1 MRGNT
6 LLFRTFAVPLSF
18 IQKQKGMSYQF
29 SKYETHYRNFTY
41 LGVPIIIGQ
50 LGNLILNFADTLMIG
65 HHSTEELA
73 AAAFV
78 NNMFTLV
85 IIFAIGFTYAV
96 TALVGTLYGQEKTH
110 RIGELMKSAV
120 AANTCMAVF
129 LSVIMTALYLNVHR
143 LGQPEELLPLIR
155 PYFLIQLVSLPFV
168 CWFNTFRQ
176 FTDGITDTKVAMW
189 ILVSGN
195 VMNIFGNWILI
206 YGHLGIPEMGL
217 IGAGLSTM
225 ISRIVMAIVMA
236 GVFFFGRKYREY
248 RKGWRLGHTNRTDFR
263 QITVLGLPLALQMGM
278 EAAAFSLSSLMVG
291 WFGTTSLAAH
301 QVMLTISQLG
311 YMIYYGLAAAVA
323 VRISNFMGQRD
334 YTSVRRTAT
343 AGIHL
348 VFLLALSTSVPVFLC
363 RHIIGGLFTDNADVI
378 SMVSMTIVPFMIYQ
392 FGDGM
397 QCNYAN
403 ALRGIAVVRPL
414 TWIAFIAFFVV
425 SLPLGYFFGV
435 VMDYRLLGVWY
446 AFPFGLTTAGI
457 LYYVY
462 YQKGLKRIESS
473 TEER

>member
-1 MRGNT
+1 
-6 LLFRTFAVPLSF
+6 
-18 IQKQKGMSYQF
+18 MSYQF
-29 SKYETHYRNFTY
+29 SKYETHYRNLTY

-65 HHSTEELA
+65 HHSTKELA

-85 IIFAIGFTYAV
+85 IIFAVGFTYAI

-129 LSVIMTALYLNVHR
+129 LSAIMWVLYINLGN
-143 LGQPEELLPLIR
+143 LGQPEELLPLMR
-155 PYFLIQLVSLPFV
+155 SYFVIQLVSLPFV

-176 FTDGITDTKVAMW
+176 FTDGITDTRVAMW
-189 ILVSGN
+189 ILIGGN
-195 VMNIFGNWILI
+195 IMNVFGNWVLI
-206 YGHLGIPEMGL
+206 YGHLEMGL
-217 IGAGLSTM
+217 VGAGLSTM
-225 ISRIVMAIVMA
+225 ISRIIMAIVM
-236 GVFFFGRKYREY
+236 VSIFIFSKRYKEY
-248 RKGWRLGHTNRTDFR
+248 RKGWRQGSINRTDFK
-263 QITVLGLPLALQMGM
+263 QVTVLGLPLALQMGM
-278 EAAAFSLSSLMVG
+278 ETAAFSLSSLMVG
-291 WFGTTSLAAH
+291 WFGTTALAAH

-334 YTSVRRTAT
+334 YTAVKRTAT

-348 VFLLALSTSVPVFLC
+348 VFFLAMLTSIPVFIF
-363 RHIIGGLFTDNADVI
+363 RYSIGGLFTDSSEVV
-378 SMVSMTIVPFMIYQ
+378 SMVSMTIIPFMIYQ

-403 ALRGIAVVRPL
+403 AMRGIAVVKPL
-414 TWIAFIAFFVV
+414 IWIAFVAFFIV
-425 SLPLGYFFGV
+425 SLPLGYLFGV
-435 VMDYRLLGVWY
+435 VMNYQLIGIWY
-446 AFPFGLTTAGI
+446 AFPFGLTTAGL

-462 YQKGLKRIESS
+462 YQKGLKRIEESAK
-473 TEER
+473 

>member
-1 MRGNT
+1 
-6 LLFRTFAVPLSF
+6 
-18 IQKQKGMSYQF
+18 MSYQF
-29 SKYETHYRNFTY
+29 TKHETHYKNLTY

-96 TALVGTLYGQEKTH
+96 TALVGILYGQENTH
-110 RIGELMKSAV
+110 RIGELMKSAT
-120 AANTCMAVF
+120 AANTCMALF
-129 LSVIMTALYLNVHR
+129 LSFIMIVLYLNVHR

-189 ILVSGN
+189 ILIGGN

-206 YGHLGIPEMGL
+206 YGDLGMPEMGL
-217 IGAGLSTM
+217 LGAGLSTM
-225 ISRIVMAIVMA
+225 ISRIMMTIVMV
-236 GVFFFGRKYREY
+236 GIFFVSKKYREY
-248 RKGWRLGHTNRTDFR
+248 KEGWNTGKVHYADFKK
-263 QITVLGLPLALQMGM
+263 ITVLGFPLALQMGM
-278 EAAAFSLSSLMVG
+278 ETAAFSLSSLMVG
-291 WFGTTSLAAH
+291 WFGTESLAAH

-334 YTSVRRTAT
+334 FLAVRRTAT

-348 VFLLALSTSVPVFLC
+348 VFLLALVTSVPVFIF
-363 RHIIGGLFTDNADVI
+363 RHIIGGLFTDNVNVI
-378 SMVSMTIVPFMIYQ
+378 SMVSMTIIPFMIYQ

-403 ALRGIAVVRPL
+403 AMRGTANVRPL
-414 TWIAFIAFFVV
+414 IWIAFISYFVV
-425 SLPLGYFFGV
+425 SLPLGYIFGV
-435 VMDYRLLGVWY
+435 IMNYKLLGVWY
-446 AFPFGLTTAGI
+446 AFPFGLTLSGI
-457 LYYVY
+457 LYYIY
-462 YQKGLKRIESS
+462 YQKGLKRIEAS
-473 TEER
+473 TLSK

>member
-1 MRGNT
+1 
-6 LLFRTFAVPLSF
+6 
-18 IQKQKGMSYQF
+18 MSYQF
-29 SKYETHYRNFTY
+29 TQYETHYKNLTY

-96 TALVGTLYGQEKTH
+96 TALVGILYGQENTH
-110 RIGELMKSAV
+110 RIGELMKSAT
-120 AANTCMAVF
+120 AANTCMALF
-129 LSVIMTALYLNVHR
+129 LSFIMIVLYLNVHR

-189 ILVSGN
+189 ILIGGN

-206 YGHLGIPEMGL
+206 YGNLGMPEMGL
-217 IGAGLSTM
+217 LGAGLSTM
-225 ISRIVMAIVMA
+225 ISRIMMTIVMV
-236 GVFFFGRKYREY
+236 GIFFVSKKYREY
-248 RKGWRLGHTNRTDFR
+248 KEGWNTGKVHYADFKK
-263 QITVLGLPLALQMGM
+263 ITVLGFPLALQMGM
-278 EAAAFSLSSLMVG
+278 ETAAFSLSSLMVG
-291 WFGTTSLAAH
+291 WFGTESLAAH

-334 YTSVRRTAT
+334 FLAVRRTAT

-348 VFLLALSTSVPVFLC
+348 VFLLALVTSVPVFIF
-363 RHIIGGLFTDNADVI
+363 RHIIGGLFTDNVNVI
-378 SMVSMTIVPFMIYQ
+378 SMVSMTIIPFMIYQ

-403 ALRGIAVVRPL
+403 TMRGTANVRPL
-414 TWIAFIAFFVV
+414 IWIAFISYFVV
-425 SLPLGYFFGV
+425 SLPLGYIFGV
-435 VMDYRLLGVWY
+435 IMNYKLLGVWY
-446 AFPFGLTTAGI
+446 AFPFGLTLSGI
-457 LYYVY
+457 LYYFY
-462 YQKGLKRIESS
+462 YLKGLKRIEAS
-473 TEER
+473 TPSK

>member
-1 MRGNT
+1 
-6 LLFRTFAVPLSF
+6 
-18 IQKQKGMSYQF
+18 MSYQF
-29 SKYETHYRNFTY
+29 SRYETHYRNLTY

-65 HHSTEELA
+65 HHSTKELA

-85 IIFAIGFTYAV
+85 IIFAVGFTYAI

-129 LSVIMTALYLNVHR
+129 LSAIMGLLYANLEH
-143 LGQPEELLPLIR
+143 LGQPKELLPLIR
-155 PYFLIQLVSLPFV
+155 PYFIIQLVSLPFV

-176 FTDGITDTKVAMW
+176 FTDGITDTRVAMW
-189 ILVSGN
+189 ILISGN
-195 VMNIFGNWILI
+195 VMNIFGNWVLI
-206 YGHLGIPEMGL
+206 YGHLGMSELGL

-225 ISRIVMAIVMA
+225 ISRIAMAIVMV
-236 GVFFFGRKYREY
+236 GIFFFSKKYKEY
-248 RKGWRLGHTNRTDFR
+248 RKGW
-263 QITVLGLPLALQMGM
+263 I
-278 EAAAFSLSSLMVG
+278 MVG
-291 WFGTTSLAAH
+291 WFGTTALAAH

-334 YTSVRRTAT
+334 YTAVRHTAT

-348 VFLLALSTSVPVFLC
+348 VFLLAMTTSIPVFLF
-363 RHIIGGLFTDNADVI
+363 RHSIGGLFTDNTDVI

-397 QCNYAN
+397 QSNYAN
-403 ALRGIAVVRPL
+403 AMRGIAVVKPL
-414 TWIAFIAFFVV
+414 IWIAFIAFFIV
-425 SLPLGYFFGV
+425 SLPLGYLFGV
-435 VMDYRLLGVWY
+435 VMNYQLLGIWY

-457 LYYVY
+457 LYYIY
-462 YQKGLKRIESS
+462 YQKGLKRIEESA
-473 TEER
+473 E

>member
-1 MRGNT
+1 
-6 LLFRTFAVPLSF
+6 
-18 IQKQKGMSYQF
+18 MSYQF
-29 SKYETHYRNFTY
+29 TKYETHYKNLTY
-41 LGVPIIIGQ
+41 LGIPIIIGQ

-96 TALVGTLYGQEKTH
+96 TALVGILYGQENTH
-110 RIGELMKSAV
+110 RIGELMKSAT
-120 AANTCMAVF
+120 AANTCMALF
-129 LSVIMTALYLNVHR
+129 LSFIMIVLYLNVHR

-155 PYFLIQLVSLPFV
+155 PYFLIQLISLPFV

-189 ILVSGN
+189 ILIGGN

-206 YGHLGIPEMGL
+206 YGNLGMPEMGL
-217 IGAGLSTM
+217 LGAGLSTM
-225 ISRIVMAIVMA
+225 ISRIMMTIVMV
-236 GVFFFGRKYREY
+236 GIFFVSKKYREY
-248 RKGWRLGHTNRTDFR
+248 KEGWNTGKVHYADFKK
-263 QITVLGLPLALQMGM
+263 ITVLGFPLALQMGM
-278 EAAAFSLSSLMVG
+278 ETAAFSLSSLMVG
-291 WFGTTSLAAH
+291 WFGTESLAAH

-334 YTSVRRTAT
+334 FLAVRQTAT

-348 VFLLALSTSVPVFLC
+348 VFLLALVTSVPVFIF
-363 RHIIGGLFTDNADVI
+363 RHIIGGLFTDNVNVI
-378 SMVSMTIVPFMIYQ
+378 SMVSMTIIPFMIYQ

-403 ALRGIAVVRPL
+403 AMRGTANVRPL
-414 TWIAFIAFFVV
+414 IWIAFISYFVV
-425 SLPLGYFFGV
+425 SLPLGYIFGV
-435 VMDYRLLGVWY
+435 IMNYKLLGVWY
-446 AFPFGLTTAGI
+446 AFPFGLTLSGI
-457 LYYVY
+457 LYYIY
-462 YQKGLKRIESS
+462 YQKGLKRIEAS
-473 TEER
+473 TLSK

>member
-1 MRGNT
+1 
-6 LLFRTFAVPLSF
+6 
-18 IQKQKGMSYQF
+18 MSYQF
-29 SKYETHYRNFTY
+29 TQYETHYKNLTY

-96 TALVGTLYGQEKTH
+96 TALVGILYGQENTH
-110 RIGELMKSAV
+110 RIGELMKSAT
-120 AANTCMAVF
+120 AANTCMALF
-129 LSVIMTALYLNVHR
+129 LSFIMIVLYLNVHR

-189 ILVSGN
+189 ILIGGN

-206 YGHLGIPEMGL
+206 YGNLGMPEMGL
-217 IGAGLSTM
+217 LGAGLSTM
-225 ISRIVMAIVMA
+225 ISRIMMTIVMV
-236 GVFFFGRKYREY
+236 GIFFVSKKYREY
-248 RKGWRLGHTNRTDFR
+248 KEGWNTGKVHYADFKK
-263 QITVLGLPLALQMGM
+263 ITVLGFPLALQMGM
-278 EAAAFSLSSLMVG
+278 ETAAFSLSSLMVG
-291 WFGTTSLAAH
+291 WFGTESLAAH

-323 VRISNFMGQRD
+323 VRISNFMGQLD
-334 YTSVRRTAT
+334 FLAVRRTAT

-348 VFLLALSTSVPVFLC
+348 VFLLALVTSVPVFIF
-363 RHIIGGLFTDNADVI
+363 RHIIGGLFTDNVNVI
-378 SMVSMTIVPFMIYQ
+378 SMVSMTIIPFMIYQ

-403 ALRGIAVVRPL
+403 AMRGTANVRPL
-414 TWIAFIAFFVV
+414 IWIAFISYFVV
-425 SLPLGYFFGV
+425 SLPLGYIFGV
-435 VMDYRLLGVWY
+435 IMNYKLLGVWY
-446 AFPFGLTTAGI
+446 AFPFGLTLSGI
-457 LYYVY
+457 LYYIY
-462 YQKGLKRIESS
+462 YQKGLKRIEAS
-473 TEER
+473 TPSK

>member
-1 MRGNT
+1 
-6 LLFRTFAVPLSF
+6 
-18 IQKQKGMSYQF
+18 MSYQF
-29 SKYETHYRNFTY
+29 SRYETHYRNLTY

-50 LGNLILNFADTLMIG
+50 LGNLILNFADTLMIS

-85 IIFAIGFTYAV
+85 IVFAIGFTYAI
-96 TALVGTLYGQEKTH
+96 TALVGNLYGQEKTH

-129 LSVIMTALYLNVHR
+129 LSAIMWVLYINLGN
-143 LGQPEELLPLIR
+143 LGQPEELLPLMR
-155 PYFLIQLVSLPFV
+155 SYFVIQLVSLPFV

-176 FTDGITDTKVAMW
+176 FTDGITDTRVAMW
-189 ILVSGN
+189 ILIGGN
-195 VMNIFGNWILI
+195 IMNVFGNWVLI
-206 YGHLGIPEMGL
+206 YGHLGMEEMGL
-217 IGAGLSTM
+217 VGAGLSTM
-225 ISRIVMAIVMA
+225 ISRIIMAIVM
-236 GVFFFGRKYREY
+236 VSIFIFSKRYKEY
-248 RKGWRLGHTNRTDFR
+248 RKGWRQGSINRTDFK
-263 QITVLGLPLALQMGM
+263 QVTVLGLPLALQMGM
-278 EAAAFSLSSLMVG
+278 ETAAFSLSSLMVG
-291 WFGTTSLAAH
+291 WFGTTALAAH

-334 YTSVRRTAT
+334 YTAVKRTAT

-348 VFLLALSTSVPVFLC
+348 VFFLAMLTSIPVFIF
-363 RHIIGGLFTDNADVI
+363 RYSIGGLFTDSSEVV
-378 SMVSMTIVPFMIYQ
+378 SMVSMTIIPFMIYQ

-403 ALRGIAVVRPL
+403 AMRGIAVVKPL
-414 TWIAFIAFFVV
+414 IWIAFVAFFIV
-425 SLPLGYFFGV
+425 SLPLGYLFGV
-435 VMDYRLLGVWY
+435 VMNYQLIGIWY
-446 AFPFGLTTAGI
+446 AFPFGLTTAGL

-462 YQKGLKRIESS
+462 YQKGLKRIEESAK
-473 TEER
+473 

>member
-1 MRGNT
+1 
-6 LLFRTFAVPLSF
+6 
-18 IQKQKGMSYQF
+18 MSYQF
-29 SKYETHYRNFTY
+29 SKYETHYRNLTY

-65 HHSTEELA
+65 RHSTNELA

-85 IIFAIGFTYAV
+85 IIFAIGFTYAI

-120 AANTCMAVF
+120 SANTCMAIF
-129 LSVIMTALYLNVHR
+129 LSVIMIILYLNVHR
-143 LGQPEELLPLIR
+143 LGQPEELLSLIR

-176 FTDGITDTKVAMW
+176 FTDGITDTRVAMW
-189 ILVSGN
+189 VLIGGN
-195 VMNIFGNWILI
+195 VMNIFGNWVLI
-206 YGHLGIPEMGL
+206 YGHFGMTELGL

-225 ISRIVMAIVMA
+225 ISRIIMAAVMVGI
-236 GVFFFGRKYREY
+236 FFLGKKYREY
-248 RKGWRLGHTNRTDFR
+248 KKGWSLGRIKYADFKE
-263 QITVLGLPLALQMGM
+263 IIVLGIPLALQMGM
-278 EAAAFSLSSLMVG
+278 ETAAFSLSSLMVG
-291 WFGTTSLAAH
+291 WFGTESLAAH

-334 YTSVRRTAT
+334 YTAVRRTAT

-348 VFLLALSTSVPVFLC
+348 VFLLATLTCTPVFIF
-363 RHIIGGLFTDNADVI
+363 RHVIGGLFTDNATVV
-378 SMVSMTIVPFMIYQ
+378 SMVSMTIIPFMIYQ

-403 ALRGIAVVRPL
+403 AMRGTANVRPL
-414 TWIAFIAFFVV
+414 IWIAFIAYFVV
-425 SLPLGYFFGV
+425 SLPLGYLFGV
-435 VMDYRLLGVWY
+435 VMRYQLIGVWY
-446 AFPFGLTTAGI
+446 GFPFGLTIAGI
-457 LYYVY
+457 LYYIY
-462 YQKGLKRIESS
+462 YQKGLRKIEASS
-473 TEER
+473 KITVNQ

>member
-1 MRGNT
+1 
-6 LLFRTFAVPLSF
+6 
-18 IQKQKGMSYQF
+18 MSYQF
-29 SKYETHYRNFTY
+29 TKYETHYKNLTY

-96 TALVGTLYGQEKTH
+96 TALVGILYGQENTH
-110 RIGELMKSAV
+110 RIGELMKSAT
-120 AANTCMAVF
+120 AANTCMALF
-129 LSVIMTALYLNVHR
+129 LSFIMIVLYLNVHR

-189 ILVSGN
+189 ILIGGN

-206 YGHLGIPEMGL
+206 YGNLGMPEMGL
-217 IGAGLSTM
+217 LGAGLSTM
-225 ISRIVMAIVMA
+225 ISRIMMTIVMV
-236 GVFFFGRKYREY
+236 GIFFVSKKYREY
-248 RKGWRLGHTNRTDFR
+248 KEGWNTGKVHYADFKK
-263 QITVLGLPLALQMGM
+263 ITVLGFPLALQMGM
-278 EAAAFSLSSLMVG
+278 ETAAFSLSSLMVG
-291 WFGTTSLAAH
+291 WFGTESLAAH

-334 YTSVRRTAT
+334 FLAVRRTAT

-348 VFLLALSTSVPVFLC
+348 VFLLALVTSVPVFIF
-363 RHIIGGLFTDNADVI
+363 RHIIGGLFTDNVNVI
-378 SMVSMTIVPFMIYQ
+378 SMVSMTIIPFMIYQ

-403 ALRGIAVVRPL
+403 TMRGTANVRPL
-414 TWIAFIAFFVV
+414 IWIAFISYFVV
-425 SLPLGYFFGV
+425 SLPLGYIFGV
-435 VMDYRLLGVWY
+435 IMNYKLLGVWY
-446 AFPFGLTTAGI
+446 AFPFGLTLSGI
-457 LYYVY
+457 LYYIY
-462 YQKGLKRIESS
+462 YQKGLKRIEAS
-473 TEER
+473 TLSK

>member
-1 MRGNT
+1 
-6 LLFRTFAVPLSF
+6 
-18 IQKQKGMSYQF
+18 MSYQF
-29 SKYETHYRNFTY
+29 TKYETHYKNLTY

-96 TALVGTLYGQEKTH
+96 TALVGILYGQENTH
-110 RIGELMKSAV
+110 RIGELMKSAT
-120 AANTCMAVF
+120 AANTCMALF
-129 LSVIMTALYLNVHR
+129 LSFIMIVLYLNVHR
-143 LGQPEELLPLIR
+143 LGQPEELLPLIC

-189 ILVSGN
+189 ILIGGN

-206 YGHLGIPEMGL
+206 YGNLGMPEMGL
-217 IGAGLSTM
+217 LGAGLSTM
-225 ISRIVMAIVMA
+225 ISRIMMTIVMI
-236 GVFFFGRKYREY
+236 GIFFVSKKYREY
-248 RKGWRLGHTNRTDFR
+248 KEGWNIGKVHYADFKK
-263 QITVLGLPLALQMGM
+263 ITVLGFPLALQMGM
-278 EAAAFSLSSLMVG
+278 ETAAFSLSSLMVG
-291 WFGTTSLAAH
+291 WFGTESLAAH

-334 YTSVRRTAT
+334 FLAVRRTAT

-348 VFLLALSTSVPVFLC
+348 VFLLSLVTSVPVFIF
-363 RHIIGGLFTDNADVI
+363 RHIIGGLFTDNVNVI
-378 SMVSMTIVPFMIYQ
+378 SMVSMTIIPFMIYQ

-403 ALRGIAVVRPL
+403 AMRGTANVRPL
-414 TWIAFIAFFVV
+414 IWIAFISYFVV
-425 SLPLGYFFGV
+425 SLPLGYIFGV
-435 VMDYRLLGVWY
+435 IMNYKLLGVWY
-446 AFPFGLTTAGI
+446 AFPFGLTLSGI
-457 LYYVY
+457 LYYIY
-462 YQKGLKRIESS
+462 YQKGLKRIEAS
-473 TEER
+473 TPSK

>member
-1 MRGNT
+1 
-6 LLFRTFAVPLSF
+6 
-18 IQKQKGMSYQF
+18 MSYQF
-29 SKYETHYRNFTY
+29 TQYETHYKNLTY

-85 IIFAIGFTYAV
+85 IIFAIGFMYAV
-96 TALVGTLYGQEKTH
+96 TALVGILYGQENTH
-110 RIGELMKSAV
+110 RIGELMKSAT
-120 AANTCMAVF
+120 AANTCMALF
-129 LSVIMTALYLNVHR
+129 LSFIMIVLYLNVHR

-189 ILVSGN
+189 ILIGGN

-206 YGHLGIPEMGL
+206 YGNLGMPEMGL
-217 IGAGLSTM
+217 LGAGLSTM
-225 ISRIVMAIVMA
+225 ISRIMMTIVMV
-236 GVFFFGRKYREY
+236 GIFFVSKKYREY
-248 RKGWRLGHTNRTDFR
+248 KEGWNIGKVHYADFKK
-263 QITVLGLPLALQMGM
+263 ITVLGFPLALQMGM
-278 EAAAFSLSSLMVG
+278 ETAAFSLSSLMVG
-291 WFGTTSLAAH
+291 WFGTESLAAH

-334 YTSVRRTAT
+334 FLAVRRTAT

-348 VFLLALSTSVPVFLC
+348 VFLLALVTSVPVFIF
-363 RHIIGGLFTDNADVI
+363 RHIIGGLFTDNVNVI
-378 SMVSMTIVPFMIYQ
+378 SMVSMTIIPFMIYQ

-403 ALRGIAVVRPL
+403 TMRGTANVRPL
-414 TWIAFIAFFVV
+414 IWIAFISYFVV
-425 SLPLGYFFGV
+425 SLPLGYIFGV
-435 VMDYRLLGVWY
+435 IMNYKLLGVWY
-446 AFPFGLTTAGI
+446 AFPFGLTLSGI
-457 LYYVY
+457 LYYIY
-462 YQKGLKRIESS
+462 YQKGLKRIEAS
-473 TEER
+473 TPSK

>member
-1 MRGNT
+1 
-6 LLFRTFAVPLSF
+6 
-18 IQKQKGMSYQF
+18 MSYQF
-29 SKYETHYRNFTY
+29 TQYETHYKNLTY

-96 TALVGTLYGQEKTH
+96 TALVGILYGQENTH
-110 RIGELMKSAV
+110 RIGELMKSAT
-120 AANTCMAVF
+120 AANTCMALF
-129 LSVIMTALYLNVHR
+129 LSFIMIVLYLNVHR

-189 ILVSGN
+189 ILIGGN

-206 YGHLGIPEMGL
+206 YGNLGMPEMGL
-217 IGAGLSTM
+217 LGAGLSTM
-225 ISRIVMAIVMA
+225 ISRIMMTIVMI
-236 GVFFFGRKYREY
+236 GIFFVSKKYREY
-248 RKGWRLGHTNRTDFR
+248 KEGWNIGKVHYADFKK
-263 QITVLGLPLALQMGM
+263 ITVLGYPLALQMGM
-278 EAAAFSLSSLMVG
+278 ETAAFSLSSLMVG
-291 WFGTTSLAAH
+291 WFGTESLAAH

-334 YTSVRRTAT
+334 FLAVRRTAT

-348 VFLLALSTSVPVFLC
+348 VFLLALVTSVPVFIF
-363 RHIIGGLFTDNADVI
+363 RHIIGGLFTDNVNVI
-378 SMVSMTIVPFMIYQ
+378 SMVSMTIIPFMIYQ

-403 ALRGIAVVRPL
+403 AMRGTANVRPL
-414 TWIAFIAFFVV
+414 IWIAFISYFVV
-425 SLPLGYFFGV
+425 SLPLGYIFGV
-435 VMDYRLLGVWY
+435 IMNYKLLGVWY
-446 AFPFGLTTAGI
+446 AFPFGLTLSGI
-457 LYYVY
+457 LYYIY
-462 YQKGLKRIESS
+462 YQKGLKRIEAS
-473 TEER
+473 TPSK

>member
-1 MRGNT
+1 
-6 LLFRTFAVPLSF
+6 
-18 IQKQKGMSYQF
+18 MSYQF
-29 SKYETHYRNFTY
+29 TKYETHYKNLTY

-96 TALVGTLYGQEKTH
+96 TALVGILYGQENTH
-110 RIGELMKSAV
+110 RIGELMKSAT
-120 AANTCMAVF
+120 AANTCMALF
-129 LSVIMTALYLNVHR
+129 LSFIMIVLYLNVHR

-155 PYFLIQLVSLPFV
+155 PYFLIQLISLPFV

-189 ILVSGN
+189 ILIGGN

-206 YGHLGIPEMGL
+206 YGNLGMPEMGL
-217 IGAGLSTM
+217 LGAGLSTM
-225 ISRIVMAIVMA
+225 ISRIMMTIVMV
-236 GVFFFGRKYREY
+236 GIFFVSKKYREY
-248 RKGWRLGHTNRTDFR
+248 KEGWNTGKVHYADFKK
-263 QITVLGLPLALQMGM
+263 ITVLGFPLALQMGM
-278 EAAAFSLSSLMVG
+278 ETAAFSLSSLMVG
-291 WFGTTSLAAH
+291 WFGTESLAAH

-334 YTSVRRTAT
+334 FLAVRRTAT

-348 VFLLALSTSVPVFLC
+348 VFLLALVTSVPVFIF
-363 RHIIGGLFTDNADVI
+363 RHIIGELFTDNVNVI
-378 SMVSMTIVPFMIYQ
+378 SMVSMTIIPFMIYQ

-403 ALRGIAVVRPL
+403 AMRGTANVRPL
-414 TWIAFIAFFVV
+414 IWIAFISYFVV
-425 SLPLGYFFGV
+425 SLPLGYIFGV
-435 VMDYRLLGVWY
+435 IMNYKLLGVWY
-446 AFPFGLTTAGI
+446 AFPFGLTLSGI
-457 LYYVY
+457 LYYIY
-462 YQKGLKRIESS
+462 YQKGLKRIEAS
-473 TEER
+473 TLSK

>member
-1 MRGNT
+1 
-6 LLFRTFAVPLSF
+6 
-18 IQKQKGMSYQF
+18 MSYQF
-29 SKYETHYRNFTY
+29 TKYETHYKNLTY

-96 TALVGTLYGQEKTH
+96 TALVGILYGQENTH
-110 RIGELMKSAV
+110 RIGELMKSAT
-120 AANTCMAVF
+120 AANTCMALF
-129 LSVIMTALYLNVHR
+129 LSFIMIVLYLNVHR

-189 ILVSGN
+189 ILIGGN

-206 YGHLGIPEMGL
+206 YGNWGMPEMGL
-217 IGAGLSTM
+217 LGAGLSTM
-225 ISRIVMAIVMA
+225 ISRIMMTIVMV
-236 GVFFFGRKYREY
+236 GIFFVSKKYREY
-248 RKGWRLGHTNRTDFR
+248 KEGWNTGKVHYADFKK
-263 QITVLGLPLALQMGM
+263 ITVLGFPLALQMGM
-278 EAAAFSLSSLMVG
+278 ETAAFSLSSLMVG
-291 WFGTTSLAAH
+291 WFGTESLAAH

-334 YTSVRRTAT
+334 FLAVRRTAT
-343 AGIHL
+343 ACIHL
-348 VFLLALSTSVPVFLC
+348 VFLLALVTSVPVFIF
-363 RHIIGGLFTDNADVI
+363 RHIIGGLFTDNVNVI
-378 SMVSMTIVPFMIYQ
+378 SMVSMTIIPFMIYQ

-403 ALRGIAVVRPL
+403 AMRGTANVRPL
-414 TWIAFIAFFVV
+414 IWIAFISYFVV
-425 SLPLGYFFGV
+425 SLPLGYIFGV
-435 VMDYRLLGVWY
+435 IMNYKLLGVWY
-446 AFPFGLTTAGI
+446 AFPFGLTLSGI
-457 LYYVY
+457 LYYIY
-462 YQKGLKRIESS
+462 YQKGLKRIEAS
-473 TEER
+473 TLSK

>member
-1 MRGNT
+1 
-6 LLFRTFAVPLSF
+6 
-18 IQKQKGMSYQF
+18 MSYQF
-29 SKYETHYRNFTY
+29 SKYETHYRNLTY

-85 IIFAIGFTYAV
+85 IIFAVGFTYAI

-129 LSVIMTALYLNVHR
+129 LSAIMWILYINLGN
-143 LGQPEELLPLIR
+143 LGQPEELLPLMR
-155 PYFLIQLVSLPFV
+155 SYFVIQLVSLPFV

-176 FTDGITDTKVAMW
+176 FTDGITDTLVAMW
-189 ILVSGN
+189 ILIGGN
-195 VMNIFGNWILI
+195 IMNIFGNWVLI
-206 YGHLGIPEMGL
+206 YGHFGMEEMGL
-217 IGAGLSTM
+217 VGAGLSTM
-225 ISRIVMAIVMA
+225 ISRIVMAIVM
-236 GVFFFGRKYREY
+236 VSIFFFSKRYKEY
-248 RKGWRLGHTNRTDFR
+248 RKGWRQGSINRTDFK
-263 QITVLGLPLALQMGM
+263 QVTVLGLPLALQMGM
-278 EAAAFSLSSLMVG
+278 ETAAFSLSSLMVG
-291 WFGTTSLAAH
+291 WFGTTALAAH

-334 YTSVRRTAT
+334 YTAVKRTAT

-348 VFLLALSTSVPVFLC
+348 VFFLAMLTSIPVFIF
-363 RHIIGGLFTDNADVI
+363 RHSIGGLFTDSSEVV
-378 SMVSMTIVPFMIYQ
+378 SMVSMTIIPFMIYQ

-403 ALRGIAVVRPL
+403 AMRGIAVVKPL
-414 TWIAFIAFFVV
+414 IWIAFVAFFIV
-425 SLPLGYFFGV
+425 SLPLGCLFGV
-435 VMDYRLLGVWY
+435 VMNYQLIGIWY
-446 AFPFGLTTAGI
+446 AFPFGLTTAGL

-462 YQKGLKRIESS
+462 YQKGLKRIEESAK
-473 TEER
+473 

>member
-1 MRGNT
+1 
-6 LLFRTFAVPLSF
+6 
-18 IQKQKGMSYQF
+18 MSYQF
-29 SKYETHYRNFTY
+29 TKYETHYKNLTY

-96 TALVGTLYGQEKTH
+96 TALVGILYGQENTH
-110 RIGELMKSAV
+110 RIGELMKSAT
-120 AANTCMAVF
+120 AANTCMALF
-129 LSVIMTALYLNVHR
+129 LSFIMIVLYLNVHR

-189 ILVSGN
+189 ILIGGN

-206 YGHLGIPEMGL
+206 YGNLGMPEMGL
-217 IGAGLSTM
+217 LGAGLSTM
-225 ISRIVMAIVMA
+225 ISRIMMTIVMV
-236 GVFFFGRKYREY
+236 GIFFVSKKYREY
-248 RKGWRLGHTNRTDFR
+248 KEGWNTGKVHYADFKK
-263 QITVLGLPLALQMGM
+263 ITVLGFPLALQMGM
-278 EAAAFSLSSLMVG
+278 ETAAFSLSSLMVG
-291 WFGTTSLAAH
+291 WFGTEALAAH

-334 YTSVRRTAT
+334 FLAVRRTAT

-348 VFLLALSTSVPVFLC
+348 VFLLALVTSVPVFIF
-363 RHIIGGLFTDNADVI
+363 RHIIGGLFTDNVNVI
-378 SMVSMTIVPFMIYQ
+378 SMVSMTIIPFMIYQ

-403 ALRGIAVVRPL
+403 TMRGTANVRPL
-414 TWIAFIAFFVV
+414 IWIAFISYFVV
-425 SLPLGYFFGV
+425 SLPLGYIFGV
-435 VMDYRLLGVWY
+435 IMNYKLLGVWY
-446 AFPFGLTTAGI
+446 AFPFGLTLSGI
-457 LYYVY
+457 LYYFY
-462 YQKGLKRIESS
+462 YLKGLKRIEAS
-473 TEER
+473 TPSK

>member
-1 MRGNT
+1 
-6 LLFRTFAVPLSF
+6 
-18 IQKQKGMSYQF
+18 MSYQF
-29 SKYETHYRNFTY
+29 TKYETHYKNLTY

-96 TALVGTLYGQEKTH
+96 TALVGILYGQENTH
-110 RIGELMKSAV
+110 RIGELMKSAT
-120 AANTCMAVF
+120 AANTCMALF
-129 LSVIMTALYLNVHR
+129 LSFIMIVLYLNVHR
-143 LGQPEELLPLIR
+143 LGQPKELLPLIR

-189 ILVSGN
+189 ILIGGN

-206 YGHLGIPEMGL
+206 YGNLGMPEMGL
-217 IGAGLSTM
+217 LGAGLSTM
-225 ISRIVMAIVMA
+225 ISRIMMTIVMV
-236 GVFFFGRKYREY
+236 GIFFVSKKYREY
-248 RKGWRLGHTNRTDFR
+248 KEGWNTGKVHYADFKK
-263 QITVLGLPLALQMGM
+263 ITVLGFPLALQMGM
-278 EAAAFSLSSLMVG
+278 ETAAFSLSSLMVG
-291 WFGTTSLAAH
+291 WFGTESLAAH

-334 YTSVRRTAT
+334 FLAVRQTAT

-348 VFLLALSTSVPVFLC
+348 VFLLALVTSVPVFIF
-363 RHIIGGLFTDNADVI
+363 RHIIGGLFTDNVNVI
-378 SMVSMTIVPFMIYQ
+378 SMVSMTIIPFMIYQ

-403 ALRGIAVVRPL
+403 AMRGTANVRPL
-414 TWIAFIAFFVV
+414 IWIAFISYFVV
-425 SLPLGYFFGV
+425 SLPLGYIFGV
-435 VMDYRLLGVWY
+435 IMNYKLLGVWY
-446 AFPFGLTTAGI
+446 AFPFGLTLSGI
-457 LYYVY
+457 LYYIY
-462 YQKGLKRIESS
+462 YQKGLKRIEAS
-473 TEER
+473 TLSK

>member
-1 MRGNT
+1 
-6 LLFRTFAVPLSF
+6 
-18 IQKQKGMSYQF
+18 MSYQF
-29 SKYETHYRNFTY
+29 TQYETHYKNLTY

-96 TALVGTLYGQEKTH
+96 TALVGILYGQENTH
-110 RIGELMKSAV
+110 RIGELMKSAT
-120 AANTCMAVF
+120 AANTCMALF
-129 LSVIMTALYLNVHR
+129 LSFIMIVLYLNVHR

-189 ILVSGN
+189 ILIGGN

-206 YGHLGIPEMGL
+206 YGNLGMPEMGL
-217 IGAGLSTM
+217 LGAGLSTM
-225 ISRIVMAIVMA
+225 ISRIMMTIVMI
-236 GVFFFGRKYREY
+236 GIFFVSKKYREY
-248 RKGWRLGHTNRTDFR
+248 KEGWNIGKVHYADFKK
-263 QITVLGLPLALQMGM
+263 ITVLGFPLALQMGM
-278 EAAAFSLSSLMVG
+278 ETAAFSLSSLMVG
-291 WFGTTSLAAH
+291 WFGTESLAAH

-334 YTSVRRTAT
+334 FLAVRRTAT

-348 VFLLALSTSVPVFLC
+348 VFLLALVTSVPVFIF
-363 RHIIGGLFTDNADVI
+363 RHIIGGLFTDNVNVI
-378 SMVSMTIVPFMIYQ
+378 SMVSMTIIPFMIYQ

-403 ALRGIAVVRPL
+403 AMRGTANVRPL
-414 TWIAFIAFFVV
+414 IWIAFISYFVV
-425 SLPLGYFFGV
+425 SLPLGYIFGV
-435 VMDYRLLGVWY
+435 IMNYKLLGVWY
-446 AFPFGLTTAGI
+446 AFPFGLTLSGI
-457 LYYVY
+457 LYYIY
-462 YQKGLKRIESS
+462 YQKGLKRIEAS
-473 TEER
+473 TPSK

>member
-1 MRGNT
+1 
-6 LLFRTFAVPLSF
+6 
-18 IQKQKGMSYQF
+18 MSYQF
-29 SKYETHYRNFTY
+29 TQYETHYKNLTY

-96 TALVGTLYGQEKTH
+96 TALVGILYGQENTH
-110 RIGELMKSAV
+110 RIGELMKSAT
-120 AANTCMAVF
+120 AANTCMALF
-129 LSVIMTALYLNVHR
+129 LSFIMIVLYLNVHR

-189 ILVSGN
+189 ILIGGN

-206 YGHLGIPEMGL
+206 YGNLGMPEMGL
-217 IGAGLSTM
+217 LGAGLSTM
-225 ISRIVMAIVMA
+225 ISRIMMTIVMV
-236 GVFFFGRKYREY
+236 GIFFVSKKYREY
-248 RKGWRLGHTNRTDFR
+248 KEGWNTGKVHYADFKK
-263 QITVLGLPLALQMGM
+263 ITVLGFPLALQMGM
-278 EAAAFSLSSLMVG
+278 ETAAFSLSSLMVG
-291 WFGTTSLAAH
+291 WFGTESLAAH

-334 YTSVRRTAT
+334 FLAVRRTAT

-348 VFLLALSTSVPVFLC
+348 VFLLALVTSVPVFIF
-363 RHIIGGLFTDNADVI
+363 RHIIGGLFTDNVNVI
-378 SMVSMTIVPFMIYQ
+378 SMVSMTIIPFMIYQ

-403 ALRGIAVVRPL
+403 AMRGTANVRPL
-414 TWIAFIAFFVV
+414 IWIAFISYFVV
-425 SLPLGYFFGV
+425 SLPLGYIFGV
-435 VMDYRLLGVWY
+435 IMNYKLLGVWY
-446 AFPFGLTTAGI
+446 AFPFGLTLSGI
-457 LYYVY
+457 LYYIY
-462 YQKGLKRIESS
+462 YQKGLKRIEAS
-473 TEER
+473 TPSK

>member
-1 MRGNT
+1 
-6 LLFRTFAVPLSF
+6 
-18 IQKQKGMSYQF
+18 
-29 SKYETHYRNFTY
+29 
-41 LGVPIIIGQ
+41 
-50 LGNLILNFADTLMIG
+50 
-65 HHSTEELA
+65 
-73 AAAFV
+73 
-78 NNMFTLV
+78 
-85 IIFAIGFTYAV
+85 
-96 TALVGTLYGQEKTH
+96 
-110 RIGELMKSAV
+110 
-120 AANTCMAVF
+120 
-129 LSVIMTALYLNVHR
+129 
-143 LGQPEELLPLIR
+143 
-155 PYFLIQLVSLPFV
+155 
-168 CWFNTFRQ
+168 
-176 FTDGITDTKVAMW
+176 
-189 ILVSGN
+189 
-195 VMNIFGNWILI
+195 
-206 YGHLGIPEMGL
+206 
-217 IGAGLSTM
+217 
-225 ISRIVMAIVMA
+225 MA

-248 RKGWRLGHTNRTDFR
+248 REGWRLGHTNRTDFR

-334 YTSVRRTAT
+334 YTAVRRTAT

>member
-1 MRGNT
+1 
-6 LLFRTFAVPLSF
+6 
-18 IQKQKGMSYQF
+18 MSYQF
-29 SKYETHYRNFTY
+29 TKYETHYKNLTY

-96 TALVGTLYGQEKTH
+96 TALVGILYGQENTH
-110 RIGELMKSAV
+110 RIGELMKSAT
-120 AANTCMAVF
+120 AANTCMALF
-129 LSVIMTALYLNVHR
+129 LSFIMIVLYLNVHR
-143 LGQPEELLPLIR
+143 LGQPEELLPFIR
-155 PYFLIQLVSLPFV
+155 PYFLIQLISLPFV

-189 ILVSGN
+189 ILIGGN

-206 YGHLGIPEMGL
+206 YGNLGMPEMGL
-217 IGAGLSTM
+217 LGAGLSTM
-225 ISRIVMAIVMA
+225 ISRIMMTIVMV
-236 GVFFFGRKYREY
+236 GIFFVSKKYREY
-248 RKGWRLGHTNRTDFR
+248 KEGWNTGKVHYADFKK
-263 QITVLGLPLALQMGM
+263 ITVLGFPLALQMGM
-278 EAAAFSLSSLMVG
+278 ETAAFSLSSLMVG
-291 WFGTTSLAAH
+291 WFGTESLAAH

-334 YTSVRRTAT
+334 FLAVRRTAT

-348 VFLLALSTSVPVFLC
+348 VFLLALVTSVPVFIF
-363 RHIIGGLFTDNADVI
+363 RHIIGGLFTDNVNVI
-378 SMVSMTIVPFMIYQ
+378 SMVSMTIIPFMIYQ

-403 ALRGIAVVRPL
+403 AMRGTANVRPL
-414 TWIAFIAFFVV
+414 IWIAFISYFVV
-425 SLPLGYFFGV
+425 SLPLGYIFGV
-435 VMDYRLLGVWY
+435 IMNYKLLGVWY
-446 AFPFGLTTAGI
+446 AFPFGLTLSGI
-457 LYYVY
+457 LYYIY
-462 YQKGLKRIESS
+462 YQKGLKRIEAS
-473 TEER
+473 TLSK

>member
-1 MRGNT
+1 MLSR
-6 LLFRTFAVPLSF
+6 PLSA
-18 IQKQKGMSYQF
+18 
-29 SKYETHYRNFTY
+29 R
-41 LGVPIIIGQ
+41 
-50 LGNLILNFADTLMIG
+50 
-65 HHSTEELA
+65 STDR
-73 AAAFV
+73 
-78 NNMFTLV
+78 
-85 IIFAIGFTYAV
+85 
-96 TALVGTLYGQEKTH
+96 KTH

-176 FTDGITDTKVAMW
+176 FADGITDTKVAMW

-348 VFLLALSTSVPVFLC
+348 VFLLALSTSVPVFL
-363 RHIIGGLFTDNADVI
+363 
-378 SMVSMTIVPFMIYQ
+378 
-392 FGDGM
+392 
-397 QCNYAN
+397 
-403 ALRGIAVVRPL
+403 AVTL
-414 TWIAFIAFFVV
+414 SVV
-425 SLPLGYFFGV
+425 CSPIMPMSFQ
-435 VMDYRLLGVWY
+435 WS
-446 AFPFGLTTAGI
+446 P
-457 LYYVY
+457 
-462 YQKGLKRIESS
+462 
-473 TEER
+473 

>member
-1 MRGNT
+1 
-6 LLFRTFAVPLSF
+6 
-18 IQKQKGMSYQF
+18 MSYQF
-29 SKYETHYRNFTY
+29 TQYETHYKNLTY
-41 LGVPIIIGQ
+41 LGIPIIIGQ

-96 TALVGTLYGQEKTH
+96 TALVGILYGQENTH
-110 RIGELMKSAV
+110 RIGELMKSAT
-120 AANTCMAVF
+120 AANTCMALF
-129 LSVIMTALYLNVHR
+129 LSFIMIVLYLNVHR

-189 ILVSGN
+189 ILIGGN

-206 YGHLGIPEMGL
+206 YGNLGMPEMGL
-217 IGAGLSTM
+217 LGAGLSTM
-225 ISRIVMAIVMA
+225 ISRIMMTIVMI
-236 GVFFFGRKYREY
+236 GIFFVSKKYREY
-248 RKGWRLGHTNRTDFR
+248 KEGWNTGKVHYADFKK
-263 QITVLGLPLALQMGM
+263 ITVLGFPLALQMGM
-278 EAAAFSLSSLMVG
+278 ETAAFSLSSLMVG
-291 WFGTTSLAAH
+291 WFGTESLAAH

-334 YTSVRRTAT
+334 FLAVRRTAT

-348 VFLLALSTSVPVFLC
+348 VFLLALVTSVPVFIF
-363 RHIIGGLFTDNADVI
+363 RHIIGGLFTDNVNVI
-378 SMVSMTIVPFMIYQ
+378 SMVSMTIIPFMIYQ

-403 ALRGIAVVRPL
+403 AMRGTANVRPL
-414 TWIAFIAFFVV
+414 IWIAFISYFVV
-425 SLPLGYFFGV
+425 SLPLGYIFGV
-435 VMDYRLLGVWY
+435 IMNYKLLGVWY
-446 AFPFGLTTAGI
+446 AFPFGLTLSGI
-457 LYYVY
+457 LYYIY
-462 YQKGLKRIESS
+462 YQKGLKRIEAS
-473 TEER
+473 TLSK

>member
-1 MRGNT
+1 MHGNT

-29 SKYETHYRNFTY
+29 SKYETHYCNLTY

-348 VFLLALSTSVPVFLC
+348 VFLLALFTSVPVFLC

-435 VMDYRLLGVWY
+435 VMDHRLLGVWY